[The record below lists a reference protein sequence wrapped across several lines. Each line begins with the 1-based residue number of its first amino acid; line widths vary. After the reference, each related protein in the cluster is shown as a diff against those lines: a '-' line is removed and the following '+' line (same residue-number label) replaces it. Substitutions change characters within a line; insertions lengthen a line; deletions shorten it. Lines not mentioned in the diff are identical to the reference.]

1 MVAVIVAAHGHLAEG
16 LIASSAMIVGPQED
30 AVAVTFDPSE
40 GPDDLLAK
48 YAAATDA
55 SPSTEYLLLVD
66 LFGGSPYNAAAR
78 FAAPREDADVV
89 TGVNL
94 PMLVEVLARRMA
106 GAGLAELVEVAGFAP
121 PTMHAVATGLVTT
134 GRPHEV
140 LLVNVPGP
148 ASARWLGEQRVRALH
163 AFESTVDDQVISV
176 GVTSLDGRVSFAA
189 TATSPLP
196 SFARN
201 AADEL
206 GVVNR
211 ATK

>member
-1 MVAVIVAAHGHLAEG
+1 
-16 LIASSAMIVGPQED
+16 
-30 AVAVTFDPSE
+30 
-40 GPDDLLAK
+40 
-48 YAAATDA
+48 
-55 SPSTEYLLLVD
+55 
-66 LFGGSPYNAAAR
+66 
-78 FAAPREDADVV
+78 
-89 TGVNL
+89 
-94 PMLVEVLARRMA
+94 
-106 GAGLAELVEVAGFAP
+106 
-121 PTMHAVATGLVTT
+121 MHAVATGLVTT

-189 TATSPLP
+189 TATTPLP

-206 GVVNR
+206 GVLNR
-211 ATK
+211 AGK

>member
-30 AVAVTFDPSE
+30 AVAATFDPSE

-94 PMLVEVLARRMA
+94 PMIVEVRARRMA
-106 GAGLAELVEVAGFAP
+106 GAALAELVEVAKTAGANGVKVLSEVFT
-121 PTMHAVATGLVTT
+121 PTTT
-134 GRPHEV
+134 
-140 LLVNVPGP
+140 
-148 ASARWLGEQRVRALH
+148 S
-163 AFESTVDDQVISV
+163 DDDEE
-176 GVTSLDGRVSFAA
+176 G
-189 TATSPLP
+189 
-196 SFARN
+196 
-201 AADEL
+201 DEL
-206 GVVNR
+206 
-211 ATK
+211 